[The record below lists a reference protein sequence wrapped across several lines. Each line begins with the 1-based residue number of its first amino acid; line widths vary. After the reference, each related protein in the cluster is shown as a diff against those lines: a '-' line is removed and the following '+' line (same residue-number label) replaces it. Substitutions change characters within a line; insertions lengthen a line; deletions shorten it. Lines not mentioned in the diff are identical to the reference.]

1 MKNILVCMLLT
12 LPNMI
17 YGFSNGTLLPHYL
30 CGVPNDGY
38 PKSLGGVL
46 SFFESEE
53 KKLVIA
59 NIHQQNST
67 IPQKNLITVNKTS
80 GNNYYIIPSEIIDIT
95 LVSKSGLPI
104 VGAMI
109 YAEDN
114 KMNRVGKF
122 LTFGAN
128 MQPFSACGPN
138 NVGIIHNK
146 ELSEDMYYY
155 GIKWQAPSFLLNG
168 CNKIIFKGLAV
179 TDSGFGFH
187 ETEYL
192 FVK

>member
-1 MKNILVCMLLT
+1 MNILIYMLLF
-12 LPNMI
+12 LPNII

-30 CGVPNDGY
+30 CGTPNDGY

-80 GNNYYIIPSEIIDIT
+80 GNNYYIIPAEIIDIT
-95 LVSKSGLPI
+95 LFSTSGLPI
-104 VGAMI
+104 IGAII

-114 KMNRVGKF
+114 KMNRVGRF
-122 LTFGAN
+122 LTFGEN
-128 MQPFSACGPN
+128 MQPFSACGSD
-138 NVGIIHNK
+138 NVGIVHNK
-146 ELSEDMYYY
+146 ELSENMYYR
-155 GIKWQAPSFLLNG
+155 GIKWQAPSFLLEG

>member
-1 MKNILVCMLLT
+1 
-12 LPNMI
+12 MI
-17 YGFSNGTLLPHYL
+17 FCFN
-30 CGVPNDGY
+30 GY
-38 PKSLGGVL
+38 PWASKNSLMNRTLGITSLTPTNSDSVEL
-46 SFFESEE
+46 LVFNFCFFESEE

-80 GNNYYIIPSEIIDIT
+80 GNNYYIIPAEIIDIT
-95 LVSKSGLPI
+95 LFSTSGLPI
-104 VGAMI
+104 IGAII

-114 KMNRVGKF
+114 KMNRVGRF
-122 LTFGAN
+122 LTFGEN
-128 MQPFSACGPN
+128 MQPFSACGSD
-138 NVGIIHNK
+138 NVGIVHNK
-146 ELSEDMYYY
+146 ELSENMYYR
-155 GIKWQAPSFLLNG
+155 GIKWQAPSFLLEG